1 MSLLALTRIGTPILS
16 KTFAS
21 REEAITWASDE
32 GQRYGASRIV
42 RTTKNGHRTIWRVE
56 DLCPVQIRGEV

>member
-16 KTFAS
+16 KTFTT
-21 REEAITWASDE
+21 RQEAITWASDE

-42 RTTKNGHRTIWRVE
+42 QETKTVKRTIWTQKE
-56 DLCPVQIRGEV
+56 PTP